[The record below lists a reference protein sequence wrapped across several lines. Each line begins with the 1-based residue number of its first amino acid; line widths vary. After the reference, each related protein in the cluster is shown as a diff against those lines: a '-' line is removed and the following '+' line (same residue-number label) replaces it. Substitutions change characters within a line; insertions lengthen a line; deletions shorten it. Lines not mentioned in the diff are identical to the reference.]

1 MVFVIIINGDNMK
14 RVLITGASQGLGL
27 ALAKKY
33 AKMGY
38 SLLLVARNKDTLLNL
53 KEFILKESKIDVE
66 IFPYDLTNEVEVF
79 CKKIIDTYQDIEIV
93 INNAAMGLADTILN
107 HDVKDEEKLI
117 DLNIKA
123 LTILSIKFA
132 KYFKEKGYG
141 RILNISS
148 VGSMMPGAYIS
159 SYYAS
164 KAYVSSFT
172 YSINLELKQYNVY
185 AIAFNL
191 PRIDTDF
198 DLHANRKNKLKK
210 GKNPNEIANIIYK
223 KMNSKKGIIN
233 IGLSTKLMNLFS
245 HLLPKSFI
253 SKCIGSKLR

>member
-1 MVFVIIINGDNMK
+1 MK
-14 RVLITGASQGLGL
+14 QCVITGASLGLGRSL
-27 ALAKKY
+27 SKKY
-33 AKMGY
+33 ASMGY
-38 SLLLVARNKDTLLNL
+38 SLILISRNKDNLEKL
-53 KEFILKESKIDVE
+53 KEELLKEYKID
-66 IFPYDLTNEVEVF
+66 IDIIPYDLTNETIIFSKEILNSYSNIEVL
-79 CKKIIDTYQDIEIV
+79 
-93 INNAAMGLADTILN
+93 INNAGMGIADSILY
-107 HDVKDEEKLI
+107 HDPIDEEKLI

-123 LTILSIKFA
+123 LTILSIEFA

-141 RILNISS
+141 RIINISS

-185 AIAFNL
+185 AVAFNL

-198 DLHANRKNKLKK
+198 DLHAKRKSKLKK
-210 GKNPNEIANIIYK
+210 GKNPMIIANKIYK

-233 IGLSTKLMNLFS
+233 IGLSTKLMNLLS
-245 HLLPKSFI
+245 HIFPKSLI
-253 SKCIGSKLR
+253 SKCIGSKLK

>member
-1 MVFVIIINGDNMK
+1 MYFVIIINGDTMK
-14 RVLITGASQGLGL
+14 RVLITGASQGLGF

-33 AKMGY
+33 ASMGY
-38 SLLLVARNKDTLLNL
+38 SLILISRNKERLEKL
-53 KEFILKESKIDVE
+53 KEELLKEYRID
-66 IFPYDLTNEVEVF
+66 IDIIPYDLTKETINFSKEILNSYSNIEVL
-79 CKKIIDTYQDIEIV
+79 
-93 INNAAMGLADTILN
+93 INNAGMGIADSILY
-107 HDVKDEEKLI
+107 HDPIDEEKLI
-117 DLNIKA
+117 DLNVKA
-123 LTILSIKFA
+123 LTILSMEFA

-141 RILNISS
+141 RIINISS

-191 PRIDTDF
+191 PRMDTDF
-198 DLHANRKNKLKK
+198 DLHAKRKSKLKK
-210 GKNPNEIANIIYK
+210 GKNPMVIADKIYK
-223 KMNSKKGIIN
+223 KMNSKKGIMN

-245 HLLPKSFI
+245 HLLPKSLI

>member
-53 KEFILKESKIDVE
+53 KDFIFNEYKIDVE
-66 IFPYDLTNEVEVF
+66 IFPYDLTNEIEFF

-93 INNAAMGLADTILN
+93 INNAGMGIADSILY
-107 HDVKDEEKLI
+107 HDPIDEEKLI

-123 LTILSIKFA
+123 LTILSIEFA

-141 RILNISS
+141 RIINISS
-148 VGSMMPGAYIS
+148 VGSMMPGAYIA

-164 KAYVSSFT
+164 KAYVCSFT
-172 YSINLELKQYNVY
+172 YSINIELKQYNVY

-198 DLHANRKNKLKK
+198 DLHAKRKSKLKK
-210 GKNPNEIANIIYK
+210 GKNPMVIADKIYK
-223 KMNSKKGIIN
+223 KMNSKKGIMN

-245 HLLPKSFI
+245 HLFPKSLI
-253 SKCIGSKLR
+253 SKCIGNRLK